1 MEQNVLNHHGIL
13 GMKWGVRRYQ
23 NKDGSL
29 TSAGKKRRDKEEES
43 IESKMERRSKAL
55 SSTNA
60 KEIYKN
66 RDVLSTAEI
75 NERINRI
82 DTEQRLSD
90 IRTKARLD
98 KVDKILKVGKKMN
111 EVYEFTNTP
120 MMKALKKK
128 LGFGGDDDTKET
140 VYETL
145 QEAFD
150 NRDKRSLK
158 DLQDALKRDASIKNM
173 KKRLDEEEAERE
185 AAARKA
191 SQKEVDEYNERLKRD
206 AERADSTYRYRNKKA
221 DSSKSDDYEN
231 DRGQKLLP
239 ASKKDNDDA
248 ETVDVEFVGY
258 RNSGRD
264 WVNKGSKNDDYID
277 VDKFTDVPSSE
288 STRRGEDYTQLLLED
303 KRRYLGSGN

>member
-1 MEQNVLNHHGIL
+1 M
-13 GMKWGVRRYQ
+13 
-23 NKDGSL
+23 
-29 TSAGKKRRDKEEES
+29 
-43 IESKMERRSKAL
+43 
-55 SSTNA
+55 
-60 KEIYKN
+60 
-66 RDVLSTAEI
+66 DV
-75 NERINRI
+75 
-82 DTEQRLSD
+82 
-90 IRTKARLD
+90 
-98 KVDKILKVGKKMN
+98 VDKALKVGKKMN

-120 MMKALKKK
+120 MMKALKKQ

-145 QEAFD
+145 REAFD

-185 AAARKA
+185 SAARKA

-206 AERADSTYRYRNKKA
+206 AERADSTYRYRYKKA

-239 ASKKDNDDA
+239 ASKKDDDDV
-248 ETVDVEFVGY
+248 ETVKAEFVGY
-258 RNSGRD
+258 RNTSIVQAKD
-264 WVNKGSKNDDYID
+264 WVNKGSKNNDYID
-277 VDKFTDVPSSE
+277 VNFTDVPSSE